1 MVKSINKLLENNMR
15 VKFFNIEWDMETDFD
30 DGEPV
35 ELKMEMV
42 MDIDDGTDIEYE
54 GADILTDEI
63 GYCVVSFEFE
73 IIGE

>member
-1 MVKSINKLLENNMR
+1 MLLTIRLMVKSINKLLEIIMR
-15 VKFFNIEWDMETDFD
+15 VKFFNIEW
-30 DGEPV
+30 
-35 ELKMEMV
+35 
-42 MDIDDGTDIEYE
+42 DIEYE

>member
-1 MVKSINKLLENNMR
+1 MR
-15 VKFFNIEWDMETDFD
+15 VKFFNIEW
-30 DGEPV
+30 
-35 ELKMEMV
+35 
-42 MDIDDGTDIEYE
+42 DIEYE